1 MLQSLNHHAE
11 VVLRGRPA
19 GAITDA
25 RSAALA
31 AEAQER
37 AGGAAAALKRAGK
50 RENRGGGGGE
60 KDDEKD
66 DEDDDDVRIV
76 DLVDAP
82 RKRMKVLDIA
92 DPQQYFAANGDGE
105 KCAARGGNPRGK
117 R

>member
-92 DPQQYFAANGDGE
+92 DPQQYFAANGD
-105 KCAARGGNPRGK
+105 ARSARRAGGNPRGK